1 MKRGKYMKEI
11 KEFQT
16 ESKQLLNLMINSIY
30 SNKEIFLRELISNAS
45 DAIDKYKFLAFKSE
59 GKYPQKDYQ
68 IELELSKKEKCIS
81 IRDNGIGMNKEAIE
95 KNLGTIASS
104 GTKEFLEKY
113 KDFKDKKDIDLIGQF
128 GVGFY
133 SAFMV
138 GKKIEVYTKTV
149 DDKEYLFTSDGV
161 DSYSIEEIDKPDL
174 GESGTLIKI
183 YLKDD
188 EEEEKYS
195 EYLEEYKIKSL
206 VKRYSDFIRYP
217 IKMEVTSYKPK
228 LDKDGK
234 EIKGE
239 SQEVKEIQTL
249 NSMIPIWKK
258 AKKDVTDEDLNNFYK
273 SRFNDYEDPLIS
285 LFIKAEGAIEYN
297 SLVFIPSHVPYN
309 LYSANYEKGLALYA
323 KGIFIEERNKELI
336 PDFLKFTRGLVDSE
350 DIPLNISRE
359 MIQKAPVLDKIANNI
374 EKKIVDKLKE
384 IKKDDYDKYLK
395 FFKVYGDFIKYGI
408 YSSYGIKKDELE
420 DLLVFN
426 SLTSEK
432 EISLEDYVSSL
443 KEGNKVIYYATS
455 DNLDSIKLLPQLEKY
470 RKDNTN
476 VLFLVNSIDEFCI
489 QMMQKYKD
497 YEFKNIASES
507 QDDLSKEEKEE
518 LDDLSTTYR
527 RFLDNVKESLSGKVD
542 DVVFSSK
549 LVDSPVCLTT
559 KEGLSLNMEHVL
571 NEENPNKEGE
581 KVKASKILEINPN
594 HELFTKIKDNG
605 DDEYVKKVGKLL
617 YQEALLLEGYEVEN
631 KSEFVK
637 TLNEL
642 LIK

>member
-1 MKRGKYMKEI
+1 MKEI

-258 AKKDVTDEDLNNFYK
+258 AKKDVTDEDLNSFYK

-507 QDDLSKEEKEE
+507 QDDLSKEEKEK

-559 KEGLSLNMEHVL
+559 KDGLSLNMEHVL

>member
-1 MKRGKYMKEI
+1 MKEI

-507 QDDLSKEEKEE
+507 KDDLSKEEKEK

-559 KEGLSLNMEHVL
+559 KDGLSLNMEHVL
-571 NEENPNKEGE
+571 NEENPDKEGE

>member
-1 MKRGKYMKEI
+1 MKEI

-507 QDDLSKEEKEE
+507 QDDLSKEEKEK

-559 KEGLSLNMEHVL
+559 KDGLSLNMEHVL

>member
-1 MKRGKYMKEI
+1 MKEI

-507 QDDLSKEEKEE
+507 QDDLSKEEKEK

-559 KEGLSLNMEHVL
+559 KDGLSLNMEHVL
-571 NEENPNKEGE
+571 NEENPDKEGE

>member
-1 MKRGKYMKEI
+1 MKEI

>member
-1 MKRGKYMKEI
+1 
-11 KEFQT
+11 
-16 ESKQLLNLMINSIY
+16 
-30 SNKEIFLRELISNAS
+30 
-45 DAIDKYKFLAFKSE
+45 
-59 GKYPQKDYQ
+59 
-68 IELELSKKEKCIS
+68 
-81 IRDNGIGMNKEAIE
+81 
-95 KNLGTIASS
+95 
-104 GTKEFLEKY
+104 
-113 KDFKDKKDIDLIGQF
+113 
-128 GVGFY
+128 
-133 SAFMV
+133 
-138 GKKIEVYTKTV
+138 
-149 DDKEYLFTSDGV
+149 
-161 DSYSIEEIDKPDL
+161 
-174 GESGTLIKI
+174 
-183 YLKDD
+183 
-188 EEEEKYS
+188 
-195 EYLEEYKIKSL
+195 
-206 VKRYSDFIRYP
+206 
-217 IKMEVTSYKPK
+217 
-228 LDKDGK
+228 
-234 EIKGE
+234 
-239 SQEVKEIQTL
+239 
-249 NSMIPIWKK
+249 MIPIWKK

-507 QDDLSKEEKEE
+507 QDDLSKEEKEK

-559 KEGLSLNMEHVL
+559 KDGLSLNMEHVL